1 MVFTYMLSKGRAQVT
16 SCCTR
21 KRSVK
26 PFHNA
31 LVLNPAIIAL
41 MCVYVFVFYMYVF
54 MSVCNDKILHVVFMC
69 VCVCVCVCVCC
80 VLCMCFIYEHV
91 LYVN

>member
-26 PFHNA
+26 PFHNE

-41 MCVYVFVFYMYVF
+41 MGVYVFVFYMYMF
-54 MSVCNDKILHVVFMC
+54 MSVCNGKILHVVFMC
-69 VCVCVCVCVCC
+69 VCVCVCVCVVC
-80 VLCMCFIYEHV
+80 VCVSYMM
-91 LYVN
+91 YVS